1 MNAESSRSHLIC
13 SLVVKLANRRTG
25 TEVIGKLTLV
35 DLAGSEVND
44 NNLIIFTLKAFI
56 FFLSDQ
62 LSFHIVNLTF
72 IITFTFLVSNI

>member
-56 FFLSDQ
+56 ILFIRSIIISYCQFDLHH
-62 LSFHIVNLTF
+62 HIHF
-72 IITFTFLVSNI
+72 SGI